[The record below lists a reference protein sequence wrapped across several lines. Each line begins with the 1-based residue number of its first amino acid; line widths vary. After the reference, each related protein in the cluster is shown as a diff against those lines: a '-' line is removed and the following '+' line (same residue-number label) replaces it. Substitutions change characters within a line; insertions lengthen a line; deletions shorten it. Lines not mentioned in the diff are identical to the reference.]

1 MIPSHMQ
8 DSSFPAHD
16 LKSWLLL
23 CYLEGQRS
31 ACENE
36 ALNKTQGL
44 LALFV
49 DKVLFNMLKWLVLV
63 LCTQLQNQYNKQYYW
78 NKILAYR
85 HET

>member
-16 LKSWLLL
+16 LKSRLLL
-23 CYLEGQRS
+23 CYLEGLPS

-36 ALNKTQGL
+36 ALNKTWGM

-49 DKVLFNMLKWLVLV
+49 DKVVFNMLKWLVV
-63 LCTQLQNQYNKQYYW
+63 FLCTPL
-78 NKILAYR
+78 
-85 HET
+85 